1 MIEFRKKIP
10 YLRYLEL
17 QEKLR
22 KFRKECI
29 LFLEHTPT
37 ITGGINY
44 NPKNLLFGREFL
56 ESRGISIHWTQR
68 GGDFTA
74 HEPGQLVVYAH
85 VDLKKRNLSIRLYLE
100 NLLRSVIDSARAT
113 WGLNLITDSS
123 SPGLYLESNPSKKI
137 CSIGVNFK
145 SFFTSHGIA
154 FNLNNDFA
162 AFRCINPCGRNWTDM
177 TSVEKLGLD
186 FTKRNEFISLM
197 KKNLS
202 SFLEPDSKLT
212 STSMERFFR

>member
-1 MIEFRKKIP
+1 MIEPKGEFP

-22 KFRKECI
+22 SSRRECI
-29 LFLEHTPT
+29 LFLEHAPT

-44 NPKNLLFGREFL
+44 NLENLLLGKEFL
-56 ESRGISIHWTQR
+56 ESQGIQLHFIQR

-74 HEPGQLVVYAH
+74 HEPGQLVVYSH
-85 VDLKKRNLSIRLYLE
+85 VDLKKRELSIRSYLE
-100 NLLRSVIDSARAT
+100 NLLRSVIDAARET
-113 WGLNLITDSS
+113 WDLRLVEDSQA
-123 SPGLYLESNPSKKI
+123 PGLYLESDPSKKI

-154 FNLNNDFA
+154 FNVNNDFR
-162 AFRCINPCGRNWTDM
+162 AFRSINPCGRNWMDM

-186 FTKRNEFISLM
+186 AGPKKRNEFISKL
-197 KKNLS
+197 KTNLN
-202 SFLEPDSKLT
+202 SFLNSPKVLLSHGKV
-212 STSMERFFR
+212 S

>member
-1 MIEFRKKIP
+1 MIEPKGEFP

-22 KFRKECI
+22 KSRKECI
-29 LFLEHTPT
+29 LFLEHAPT

-44 NPKNLLFGREFL
+44 NLENLLLGKEFL
-56 ESRGISIHWTQR
+56 ESQGIQIHFIQR

-85 VDLKKRNLSIRLYLE
+85 VDLKRRELSIRSYLE
-100 NLLRSVIDSARAT
+100 NLLAAVIDAARVT
-113 WGLNLITDSS
+113 WDLRLVTDPD
-123 SPGLYLESNPSKKI
+123 SPGLYLESDPGKKI

-154 FNLNNDFA
+154 FNVDNDFR
-162 AFRCINPCGRNWTDM
+162 AFRCINPCGRNWMDM
-177 TSVEKLGLD
+177 TSVGMLGLD
-186 FTKRNEFISLM
+186 AGQAKKNEFISHLRE
-197 KKNLS
+197 NLN
-202 SFLEPDSKLT
+202 SFLNPRKTLVSGEK
-212 STSMERFFR
+212 

>member
-10 YLRYLEL
+10 YLRYLEM

-29 LFLEHTPT
+29 LFLEHAPT

-44 NPKNLLFGREFL
+44 NPENLLFGKEFL
-56 ESRGISIHWTQR
+56 ESRGIQLHFIQR

-74 HEPGQLVVYAH
+74 HEPGQLVIYSH
-85 VDLKKRNLSIRLYLE
+85 VDLKKRNLSIRSYLE
-100 NLLRSVIDSARAT
+100 NLLGAVIDAARAT
-113 WGLNLITDSS
+113 WNLHLVTDAD
-123 SPGLYLESNPSKKI
+123 SPGLYLESDLSQKI

-154 FNLNNDFA
+154 FNFDNDFTT
-162 AFRCINPCGRNWTDM
+162 FQRIHPCGRSWTDM
-177 TSVEKLGLD
+177 TSVKKLGLD
-186 FTKRNEFISLM
+186 CDREKRKELIFHIRE
-197 KKNLS
+197 NLN
-202 SFLEPDSKLT
+202 SFLGPVSKTTHNALY
-212 STSMERFFR
+212 